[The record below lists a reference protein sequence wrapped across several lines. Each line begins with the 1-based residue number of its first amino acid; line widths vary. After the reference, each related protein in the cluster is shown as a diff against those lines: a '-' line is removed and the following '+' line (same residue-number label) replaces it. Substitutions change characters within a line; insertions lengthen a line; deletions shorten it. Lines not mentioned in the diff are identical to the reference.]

1 MAASVA
7 IGIDL
12 GTTYS
17 CVAAFYNDAVD
28 VFTDV
33 QGTRIVASEVAFTEE
48 NVVVGNNA
56 RSSVCDPK
64 NLIFDSKRLIGRK
77 FHDKTVQEDIKT
89 HRHEFIV
96 TNIDGE
102 PHFKIQ
108 RKSATVFHSP
118 ELISSKLIMELKEMA
133 EKSLMKPVTH
143 AVVTIPEYFDISQ
156 RQATMDAAKLAG
168 LTVLRLMSEPC
179 AAAMAYMYRNR
190 TSYQTKRT
198 VLIYDLG
205 GGTFDISILRVDG
218 GSLEVVSTSGDTH
231 LGGQDF
237 THVLQRDIEGKL
249 SDQNVKITDDGK
261 RQLRELCET
270 AKRKFTTTTHQDITF
285 GGKSIRITRAY
296 FDALNMEKFDR
307 TIHLI
312 TDALDSAKLLISD
325 IDEIIMTGGSSRITM
340 VQDKVKEF
348 FKGKELNTS
357 INVDEAVAYG
367 AAIQAAILFGD
378 TSKKLSGIV
387 LKDVTPLALGIE
399 TGFGDM
405 TTVVKRNTRI
415 PFTISR
421 TFTTRY
427 DYQTAATFSVYE
439 GERAMVKDNNQLG
452 VFQLEN
458 IPRAL
463 RGVPQLASIFDMD
476 SNGILSVT
484 ATETVQGSCGK
495 ITLKQDGRLSVVQ
508 IDERLL
514 IEKRM
519 KQEDDKV
526 RAAQKARNDLEAY
539 VYQVK
544 RNIASSNVS
553 IKKLNKCTEILDWLK
568 QAALTEKEKYEYKKA
583 ELDKLK

>member
-1 MAASVA
+1 
-7 IGIDL
+7 
-12 GTTYS
+12 
-17 CVAAFYNDAVD
+17 
-28 VFTDV
+28 
-33 QGTRIVASEVAFTEE
+33 
-48 NVVVGNNA
+48 
-56 RSSVCDPK
+56 
-64 NLIFDSKRLIGRK
+64 
-77 FHDKTVQEDIKT
+77 
-89 HRHEFIV
+89 
-96 TNIDGE
+96 
-102 PHFKIQ
+102 
-108 RKSATVFHSP
+108 
-118 ELISSKLIMELKEMA
+118 
-133 EKSLMKPVTH
+133 
-143 AVVTIPEYFDISQ
+143 
-156 RQATMDAAKLAG
+156 
-168 LTVLRLMSEPC
+168 
-179 AAAMAYMYRNR
+179 
-190 TSYQTKRT
+190 
-198 VLIYDLG
+198 
-205 GGTFDISILRVDG
+205 
-218 GSLEVVSTSGDTH
+218 
-231 LGGQDF
+231 
-237 THVLQRDIEGKL
+237 
-249 SDQNVKITDDGK
+249 
-261 RQLRELCET
+261 
-270 AKRKFTTTTHQDITF
+270 
-285 GGKSIRITRAY
+285 
-296 FDALNMEKFDR
+296 
-307 TIHLI
+307 
-312 TDALDSAKLLISD
+312 
-325 IDEIIMTGGSSRITM
+325 MTGGSSRITM

-568 QAALTEKEKYEYKKA
+568 QAALTEKEKSTVMMLLAIADPNGTAQTKQHKLQRRIYQNKGPNWCWHMDGY
-583 ELDKLK
+583 DKLKPFGFPIHACIDGADCGTENVVAALCQMVLRHEHPDTNAGKYSFLFGSSIKNSRIEVGGLSLENQEVIGGSTFSSHIAGFVFLPLLRKELDEFKKRWNRHKIRNNRLASCPNGAPDDLYYLSAYQGIGAENCTRMISPDCLARLHRKI